1 MLVVHRITQI
11 SSGACGLRTVSG
23 ESPRSGAWFRCDV
36 QRDAAVRIGAGQG
49 AFGESPELM
58 LSSLQAGVDYLV
70 CDSLAETTS
79 AFFALD
85 RKHDESAGYAPDLT
99 ARVALALP
107 WIASGTTRLI
117 TNAGGHNPLA
127 AHQVVIQ
134 AIRDAGHRG
143 ISVAVV
149 FAEPP
154 QDAPATYGPPSPAFA
169 EQVYLGAAG
178 IVDALAHGAHIVL
191 TGRVADAA
199 LFLAPA
205 VHEWGW
211 DWTDWDRLAGGT
223 VVGHLLECSAQA
235 SGGNYSG
242 DWWNTVDLS
251 RIGLPIAEVELDGSA
266 VITKPTGSGGRVC
279 FDTVREQLLYEVHDP
294 SAYLTPDVV
303 VDMTTVELTDLGG
316 DRVRVSGT
324 RGRPRPETLRGLS
337 FSSGGW
343 AGEALLTYC
352 WPDAAAKGRHV
363 VNGLQS
369 LAISRGLAV
378 DDWLV
383 EQFGLDGFWRGM
395 ADECGEATEPRDVT
409 TRLAWRTRDIATAT
423 AVQRLVGLVALSGP
437 PGLQGIGRRRRGP
450 NPPAELVDIT
460 PFHVEREVV
469 ERDTQ
474 ILVSAT

>member
-1 MLVVHRITQI
+1 
-11 SSGACGLRTVSG
+11 
-23 ESPRSGAWFRCDV
+23 
-36 QRDAAVRIGAGQG
+36 VRIGAGQG

-58 LSSLQAGVDYLV
+58 LSGLSAGVDYLV

-85 RKHDESAGYAPDLT
+85 RKHDEAAGYAPDLA
-99 ARVALALP
+99 ARVAIALP
-107 WIASGTTRLI
+107 WIASGTTKLI

-127 AHQVVIQ
+127 AHQAVMQ
-134 AIRDAGHRG
+134 TIRAGGHEG

-154 QDAPATYGPPSPAFA
+154 QDAPGRYGPHADAFA

-178 IVDALAHGAHIVL
+178 IVEALDRGAQIVL

-205 VHEWGW
+205 ICEWGW
-211 DWTDWDRLAGGT
+211 GWEDWDRLAGGT

-251 RIGLPIAEVELDGSA
+251 RIGLPIAEVDSDGSA
-266 VITKPTGSGGRVC
+266 VITKPAGSGGRVS

-303 VDMTTVELTDLGG
+303 VDLTSVELTDLGD
-316 DRVRVSGT
+316 DRVRVSGAS
-324 RGRPRPETLRGLS
+324 GKSRPDTLRGLS
-337 FSSGGW
+337 FSDGGW
-343 AGEALLTYC
+343 AGEAVFTYC

-363 VNGLQS
+363 AEGLQS
-369 LAISRGLAV
+369 LAFSRELAV
-378 DDWLV
+378 DEWLV
-383 EQFGLDGFWRGM
+383 EQFGADGFWTGM
-395 ADECGEATEPRDVT
+395 RDEGDGCAAEPRDVT
-409 TRLAWRTRDIATAT
+409 SRLAWRTRDEATAA

-437 PGLQGIGRRRRGP
+437 PGLQGVGRRRRGA

-460 PFHVEREVV
+460 AFLVDRDRVESDV
-469 ERDTQ
+469 Q
-474 ILVSAT
+474 ILMSST

>member
-1 MLVVHRITQI
+1 
-11 SSGACGLRTVSG
+11 
-23 ESPRSGAWFRCDV
+23 
-36 QRDAAVRIGAGQG
+36 VRIGAGQG

-58 LSSLQAGVDYLV
+58 LSSLKVGVEYLV

-85 RKHDESAGYAPDLT
+85 RKHDEAAGYAPDLA
-99 ARVALALP
+99 ARVTLALP
-107 WIASGTTRLI
+107 WIVSGSTRLI

-127 AHQVVIQ
+127 AHQAVVQ
-134 AIRDAGHRG
+134 AIRDAGHRDV
-143 ISVAVV
+143 SVAVV

-154 QDAPATYGPPSPAFA
+154 QDAPGTYGPPGDAFA
-169 EQVYLGAAG
+169 EQVYLGASG
-178 IVDALAHGAHIVL
+178 IVEALARGADIVL

-205 VHEWGW
+205 VHEWQW
-211 DWTDWDRLAGGT
+211 DWHDWDRLAAGT

-242 DWWNTVDLS
+242 DWWNTVDLG
-251 RIGLPIAEVELDGSA
+251 RIGLPIAEVESDGTA
-266 VITKPTGSGGRVC
+266 VITKPTGSGGRVS

-303 VDMTTVELTDLGG
+303 VDLTSVELTDLGD
-316 DRVRVSGT
+316 DRVRVSGAS
-324 RGRPRPETLRGLS
+324 GAPRPDQLRGLS
-337 FSSGGW
+337 FAGGGW
-343 AGEALLTYC
+343 AGEAVLTYC
-352 WPDAAAKGRHV
+352 WPDAAEKGRHV
-363 VNGLQS
+363 ANGLQS

-378 DDWLV
+378 DEWLV
-383 EQFGLDGFWRGM
+383 EQFGAEGFWTGM
-395 ADECGEATEPRDVT
+395 RDEGAGPIAQPRDVT
-409 TRLAWRTRDIATAT
+409 TRLAWRTRELATAT

-460 PFHVEREVV
+460 AFLVDRDVV

-474 ILVSAT
+474 VIVSST

>member
-1 MLVVHRITQI
+1 M
-11 SSGACGLRTVSG
+11 
-23 ESPRSGAWFRCDV
+23 
-36 QRDAAVRIGAGQG
+36 QRDVAVRIGAGQG

-58 LSSLQAGVDYLV
+58 LSSLRAGVDYLV

-85 RKHDESAGYAPDLT
+85 RKHDEAAGYAPDLT
-99 ARVALALP
+99 ARVRLALP
-107 WIASGTTRLI
+107 WIASRNTRLI

-127 AHQVVIQ
+127 AHQAVIQ
-134 AIRDAGHRG
+134 AIRDAGERNVR
-143 ISVAVV
+143 VAVV

-154 QDAPATYGPPSPAFA
+154 QDSPGTYGPPSESFA

-178 IVDALAHGAHIVL
+178 IVEALARGAQIVL

-205 VHEWGW
+205 VREWNWGW
-211 DWTDWDRLAGGT
+211 QDWDRLAGGT

-251 RIGLPIAEVELDGSA
+251 RIGLPIAEVERDGSA
-266 VITKPTGSGGRVC
+266 VITKPAGTGGRVS

-294 SAYLTPDVV
+294 SRYLTPDVV
-303 VDMTTVELTDLGG
+303 VDLTSVELTDLGD
-316 DRVRVSGT
+316 DRVQVSGA
-324 RGRPRPETLRGLS
+324 RGHPRPEKLRGLS
-337 FSSGGW
+337 FASGGW
-343 AGEALLTYC
+343 AGEAVITYC
-352 WPDAAAKGRHV
+352 WPDAAEKGRHV
-363 VNGLQS
+363 ANGLQS
-369 LAISRGLAV
+369 LAVSRGLAV
-378 DDWLV
+378 DEWLV
-383 EQFGLDGFWRGM
+383 EQFGVDGFWRGM
-395 ADECGEATEPRDVT
+395 HDAGDERIDEPRDVT
-409 TRLAWRTRDIATAT
+409 TRLAWRTRDLATAT

-460 PFHVEREVV
+460 AFLVDRDVV

-474 ILVSAT
+474 VLVSST

>member
-1 MLVVHRITQI
+1 ML
-11 SSGACGLRTVSG
+11 SGLR
-23 ESPRSGAWFRCDV
+23 
-36 QRDAAVRIGAGQG
+36 
-49 AFGESPELM
+49 
-58 LSSLQAGVDYLV
+58 AGVDYLV

-85 RKHDESAGYAPDLT
+85 RKHDEAAGYAPDLT

-107 WIASGTTRLI
+107 WIASGATKLI

-127 AHQVVIQ
+127 AHQAVVA
-134 AIRDAGHRG
+134 AIRAAGHGSISG
-143 ISVAVV
+143 INVAVV

-154 QDAPATYGPPSPAFA
+154 QDAPGTYGPRADAFA

-178 IVDALAHGAHIVL
+178 IVRALERGAQVVL

-205 VHEWGW
+205 AYEWGW
-211 DWTDWDRLAGGT
+211 GWQDWDRLAGGT

-251 RIGLPIAEVELDGSA
+251 RIGLPIAEVEPDGSA
-266 VITKPTGSGGRVC
+266 LLTKPAGSGGRVC

-294 SAYLTPDVV
+294 GAYLTPDVV
-303 VDMTTVELTDLGG
+303 VDLTTVELTDFGD
-316 DRVRVSGT
+316 DRVRVTGA

-337 FSSGGW
+337 FSAGGW
-343 AGEALLTYC
+343 AGEAVFTYC
-352 WPDAAAKGRHV
+352 WPDAGAKGRHV
-363 VNGLQS
+363 AKGLQS
-369 LAISRGLAV
+369 LTVSRGLDV
-378 DDWLV
+378 DEWLV
-383 EQFGLDGFWRGM
+383 EQFGGDGFWMGM
-395 ADECGEATEPRDVT
+395 RDERDGNAGEPREVT
-409 TRLAWRTRDIATAT
+409 TRLAWRTRDQATAA

-450 NPPAELVDIT
+450 NPPAELVDIA
-460 PFHVEREVV
+460 PFLVDRAVV
-469 ERDTQ
+469 ERDLQ
-474 ILVSAT
+474 VLVTPVSDT